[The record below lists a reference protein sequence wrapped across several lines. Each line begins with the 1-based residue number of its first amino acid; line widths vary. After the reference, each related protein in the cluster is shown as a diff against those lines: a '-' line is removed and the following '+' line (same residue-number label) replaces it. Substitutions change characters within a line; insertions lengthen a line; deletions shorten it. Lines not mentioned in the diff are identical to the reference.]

1 MLAACSINLWHKT
14 KVMHIR
20 TMEEVLRKTILYNNR
35 QPLSL
40 SVNTAMLWSGPV
52 EFLNV
57 QLLNNII
64 ALLYSIITVFKAWL

>member
-35 QPLSL
+35 QLLSW
-40 SVNTAMLWSGPV
+40 SVNTAMRCYEWWS
-52 EFLNV
+52 
-57 QLLNNII
+57 
-64 ALLYSIITVFKAWL
+64 S